1 MKTQK
6 FKSPML
12 MAIFLGPGFVKV
24 NENSTIAKLVI
35 VLNIIF
41 REGDSKGELIYI
53 SWANNMIDIFL
64 SLDWAIF
71 LLTM

>member
-6 FKSPML
+6 FKSPLL

-53 SWANNMIDIFL
+53 S
-64 SLDWAIF
+64 
-71 LLTM
+71 

>member
-1 MKTQK
+1 
-6 FKSPML
+6 
-12 MAIFLGPGFVKV
+12 
-24 NENSTIAKLVI
+24 LVI

>member
-1 MKTQK
+1 
-6 FKSPML
+6 
-12 MAIFLGPGFVKV
+12 VKV

-53 SWANNMIDIFL
+53 S
-64 SLDWAIF
+64 
-71 LLTM
+71 